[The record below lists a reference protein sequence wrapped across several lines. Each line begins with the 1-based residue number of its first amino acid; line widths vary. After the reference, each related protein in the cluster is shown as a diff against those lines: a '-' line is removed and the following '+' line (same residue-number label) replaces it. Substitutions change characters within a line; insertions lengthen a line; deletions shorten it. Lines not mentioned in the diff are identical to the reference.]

1 MRLEVLVV
9 QKRGQ
14 AFLEGVSGKKLIEN
28 EKDAVEL
35 VGLCIENNATRILLH
50 SDNLPAAFFD
60 LKSGLAGMILQK
72 LANYQMKAAVVLP
85 MNPSKGRFGD
95 FVAETN
101 RGKTF
106 RVFQDRNEAERWL
119 LDD

>member
-1 MRLEVLVV
+1 MRSEVLVV
-9 QKRGQ
+9 QKRGR
-14 AFLEGVSGKKLIEN
+14 AFIEGVSGKKLIEN
-28 EKDAVEL
+28 EQDVVEL
-35 VGLCIENNATRILLH
+35 VGLCVENNTIRILLH
-50 SDNLPAAFFD
+50 SDNLPAAFCD

-72 LANYQMKAAVVLP
+72 FANYQMRAAAILP
-85 MNPSKGRFGD
+85 TKLVMGRFGE
-95 FVAETN
+95 FVLEAN